1 MENNPSTGSGRG
13 NNFFSGFL
21 LGALVG
27 AGIVFLFGTKK
38 GKALLKAISEK
49 GLDNIS
55 NLLEKADQ
63 TGELEEFA
71 EDDDEPAKVKKNI
84 PRQFVV
90 KETAEEKPKVRRF
103 FRGISRHL
111 N

>member
-1 MENNPSTGSGRG
+1 MYKKEKKRG
-13 NNFFSGFL
+13 
-21 LGALVG
+21 
-27 AGIVFLFGTKK
+27 K
-38 GKALLKAISEK
+38 GMLKAISEK
-49 GLDNIS
+49 GLGNIS

-71 EDDDEPAKVKKNI
+71 EDDEPMQKRKFT
-84 PRQFVV
+84 PRQFAV
-90 KETAEEKPKVRRF
+90 KETAEEKPKARRF